1 MWPSV
6 ARRRRVAHL
15 AGTVLAV
22 VLAGTPIPALA
33 QAVSPPPGYRPR
45 AFRVERGDASE

>member
-15 AGTVLAV
+15 AGTILAV

-33 QAVSPPPGYRPR
+33 QAVSPPGYRPR